1 MATSTVDGKTIADA
15 YIKRIDLSSG
25 DRAAL
30 VKRNGNYE
38 PVTWHEIHK
47 MATGMFHSLQK
58 LGIKKGDRVCILSQ
72 SRIEWMTADLANLC
86 TGVIT
91 VPIYQSNIS
100 EDVAY
105 ILQHSGA
112 KLIYI
117 EDEVQAHKLNE
128 AFKLTGINIPVVA
141 FTKCPSEINGMKI
154 IPLETFAEVPH
165 NSDIDSQFRALAQS
179 IDPKEIATIVY
190 TSGTT
195 GKPKGATLLHS
206 NLASELRAV
215 IQGFEL
221 TKDDCTLTFLPFA
234 HILARLESMMPVY
247 SGITLAFAE
256 KIDTVPQN
264 IQEVKPTILISVPRI
279 YEKIYSKI
287 KSEVAAAPQFNQQV
301 FKWASEVGREKA
313 RLESEHKSIPLPL
326 LLKYKVADKLVFSK
340 IRAKLGG
347 RIRLSVSGGAPLA
360 AELCE
365 FFHAAGVKI
374 VEGYGLTETTAAITV
389 NRPDD
394 FSFGTV
400 GKPLGDAEIRI
411 APDGEILTRGSVIF
425 REYYNNPEATKEVF
439 TSDGWFCTG
448 DIGEITSR
456 GFLKITDRKK
466 ELIVTSAGKNIAPQ
480 KLENLLKGS
489 RFISQ
494 AIVFGDKQKYIAAL
508 LTLNEPEVIKWAKE
522 QGISFEKFE
531 ELTKEPR
538 VIDMVEAEVHLAN
551 SHLPSFETIKKFKIL
566 PRDLTIE
573 TGELTPS
580 LKVKRKVCA
589 QKYKDYIDAMF

>member
-15 YIKRIDLSSG
+15 YVKRIDLSSG
-25 DRAAL
+25 KRAVL
-30 VKRNGNYE
+30 VKKDGKYQ
-38 PVTWHEIHK
+38 PVTWHEIHAKVTGLANALTK
-47 MATGMFHSLQK
+47 MGM
-58 LGIKKGDRVCILSQ
+58 KKGDRICILSQ
-72 SRIEWMTADLANLC
+72 SRIEWMMADLANLC
-86 TGVIT
+86 SGFIT
-91 VPIYQSNIS
+91 VPIYQSNIA

-117 EDEVQAHKLNE
+117 EDDTQALKLNE
-128 AFKLTGINIPVVA
+128 ALKLVGMNIPVVS
-141 FTKCPSEINGMKI
+141 FTPCPSEIQGVKAQ
-154 IPLETFAEVPH
+154 LLQDFAQTPDHDGDV
-165 NSDIDSQFRALAQS
+165 QFRNTAAAIQP
-179 IDPKEIATIVY
+179 DDIATIVY

-195 GKPKGATLLHS
+195 GKPKGALLTHR

-221 TKDDCTLTFLPFA
+221 TEEDCTLTFLPFA
-234 HILARLESMMPVY
+234 HILARLESLMPIY

-256 KIDTVPQN
+256 KIETVPQN
-264 IQEVKPTILISVPRI
+264 IQEVGPTILISVPRI
-279 YEKIYSKI
+279 YEKIYAKI
-287 KSEVAAAPQFNQQV
+287 KSEVASAPQFNQRV
-301 FKWASEVGREKA
+301 FAWASEIGREKV
-313 RLESEHKSIPLPL
+313 RLDSEHKAVPLPL
-326 LLKYKVADKLVFSK
+326 LLKYRVADKVVFRK

-347 RIRLSVSGGAPLA
+347 KIRLSVSGGAPLSA
-360 AELCE
+360 DLCE
-365 FFHAAGVKI
+365 FFHAAGIKI

-394 FSFGTV
+394 FSFGSV

-411 APDGEILTRGSVIF
+411 APDGEILVRGSVVF
-425 REYYNNPEATKEVF
+425 KEYYNNPEATKEVF
-439 TSDGWFCTG
+439 TNDGWFCTG
-448 DIGEITSR
+448 DIGEITAR

-508 LTLNEPEVIKWAKE
+508 LTLNEPEVMKWAKE
-522 QGISFEKFE
+522 QGIHFTQFE

-538 VIDMVEAEVHLAN
+538 VLDMVEAEVHLAN
-551 SHLPSFETIKKFKIL
+551 GHLASFETVKKFKIL
-566 PRDLTIE
+566 PRDLSIE

-589 QKYKDYIDAMF
+589 QKYKDYVEALF